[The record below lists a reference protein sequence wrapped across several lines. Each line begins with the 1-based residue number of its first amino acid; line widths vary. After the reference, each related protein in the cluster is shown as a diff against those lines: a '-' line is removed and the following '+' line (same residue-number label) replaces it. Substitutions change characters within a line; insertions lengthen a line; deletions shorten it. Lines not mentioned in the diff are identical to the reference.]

1 MVTYKEIYGINIQ
14 FCDSVFED
22 ITTKDL
28 SILPAQFGN
37 AVNSTTIVSITPT
50 IAKSIVDWYV
60 RKKNIDSAIHLNIAY
75 TSTNLTTFLYTA
87 DDIIFEIKVIIMS
100 DFDVGMIAK
109 LHKSIKNQILDDSKT
124 MFDDLSQVYLSA
136 KEKIKDLSRS
146 IYGIEVK
153 DTYLGDLKIT
163 EINNKYIEFKIF
175 VTAEIASL
183 DYKFRYYKD
192 CGHLK
197 LIFLHY
203 TSIDDLEEDEE

>member
-1 MVTYKEIYGINIQ
+1 MVTNKEIYGINIQ

-22 ITTKDL
+22 ITDKDL

-37 AVNSTTIVSITPT
+37 TVNSTTIISITPT
-50 IAKSIVDWYV
+50 ITKSIVDWYI
-60 RKKNIDSAIHLNIAY
+60 RKKNIDSAIHLNLIY
-75 TSTNLTTFLYTA
+75 TSANRTTFLYTV
-87 DDIIFEIKVIIMS
+87 DDIIFEIKVMVMS
-100 DFDVGMIAK
+100 DFDVGMIVK

-153 DTYLGDLKIT
+153 DKYFGDLKIT
-163 EINNKYIEFKIF
+163 DINNKYIEFKIF
-175 VTAEIASL
+175 VAAEIASL

-192 CGHLK
+192 CDHLK

-203 TSIDDLEEDEE
+203 VSTDDLEEDEE